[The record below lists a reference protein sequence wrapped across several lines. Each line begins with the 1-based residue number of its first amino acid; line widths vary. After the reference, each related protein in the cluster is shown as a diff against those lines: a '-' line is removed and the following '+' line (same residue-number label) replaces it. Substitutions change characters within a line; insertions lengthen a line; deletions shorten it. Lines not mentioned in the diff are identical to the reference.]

1 VCEKGKSGKPM
12 ANISVFV
19 DHIWIS
25 LLPFVVG
32 SILGGCVGYLL
43 AKVLQGVYVKYP
55 AWERAAVLL
64 PWRTVLAAGILTLLV
79 SPVVV
84 MNIGLGNKAGI
95 LILGI
100 IATALAIPY
109 TCSIYLRQRWR
120 SSINRELAAGARSL
134 AVLLASCAVFV
145 YWVGGGGAGGLIF
158 PGMQDVASG
167 QLSEGIFVVA
177 IIAFVID
184 VLLGGMTFALTAK

>member
-1 VCEKGKSGKPM
+1 M
-12 ANISVFV
+12 TNISLVV
-19 DHIWIS
+19 DHLWIS

-32 SILGGCVGYLL
+32 SILGGCAGYLL

-55 AWERAAVLL
+55 AWERVAVLL

-100 IATALAIPY
+100 VATASAIPY
-109 TCSIYLRQRWR
+109 TCSIYLRQRR
-120 SSINRELAAGARSL
+120 RNSIYSELTAGARSL
-134 AVLLASCAVFV
+134 AVLLVWCAVFV
-145 YWVGGGGAGGLIF
+145 YWVGGGGAGSLIF

-167 QLSEGIFVVA
+167 QLSEGIYVVA
-177 IIAFVID
+177 IIALGYDFF
-184 VLLGGMTFALTAK
+184 LGGMQFALTAK